1 MKRSRLEQLGEFL
14 LGKGFYIVLIL
25 CVAAI
30 GISGYMMVRSA
41 ADAGQ
46 TDEPVSGQP
55 TIVLPD
61 SSIPLPS
68 GILGTEETPV
78 SGVEDEVELQQAAGE
93 PDLTE
98 GTQAPAD
105 TAKEVVY
112 TWPVK
117 GTVLRPFSV
126 ETLSYDVTMG
136 DWRTHGGVDIA
147 AELGWNVIA
156 AGEGQVAEV
165 YEDAM
170 MGVTVVVEQPD
181 GVVTTYS
188 NLAPDPAVAVGDQ
201 VDTGTIIGQVG
212 ESAMAECDLAPH
224 LHLEMAAN
232 GEQTDPLLYLPQ

>member
-14 LGKGFYIVLIL
+14 LGKGFYIVLFL

-41 ADAGQ
+41 TDAGQ

-61 SSIPLPS
+61 SS
-68 GILGTEETPV
+68 G
-78 SGVEDEVELQQAAGE
+78 EDEVELQQAAGE
-93 PDLTE
+93 SDLTE
-98 GTQAPAD
+98 EAQTPAD

-147 AELGWNVIA
+147 AELGWDVIA
-156 AGEGQVAEV
+156 AGEGQVTEV
-165 YEDAM
+165 YQDAM

-188 NLAPDPAVAVGDQ
+188 NLAPDPVVAVGDQ
-201 VDTGTIIGQVG
+201 VDTGTVIGQIG
-212 ESAMAECDLAPH
+212 QTAMAEWDLAPH
-224 LHLEMAAN
+224 LHLEMAAS